1 MKRLILSFFIISL
14 AAGDAMA
21 CTNFLA
27 GKNATVDGSTLIS
40 YAADSYALYGF
51 LQYLPAADHKE
62 GDMRKI
68 YDWDTGKYLGEI
80 PEAAHTYSVIG
91 NMNELQVTIGETT
104 YGGREELA
112 DSTGMIDYGSLIYI
126 ALQRSRTAR
135 EAIKCMT
142 DLVAKY
148 GYYSEGESFSIG
160 DPNEVWIMEMIGK
173 GPGSKGAVWVA
184 TRIPDDC
191 ISGHA
196 NQARIT
202 QINFKDKDNWM
213 WSKDVVDFAREK
225 GYFKGKDKDF
235 SFCDAYNP
243 IDFSG
248 AYICEARVWS
258 MFRQIAPDMDQYLPY
273 ILGKN
278 IRENEFPRVKPE
290 ERMPLYVKPLK
301 KVSAQDFK
309 RFMRDQ
315 YEGTPL
321 DITKGPDAGM
331 WNTKL
336 RYGSLGFELDSVKY
350 WFERPTATQQ
360 TGWSFVAQ
368 MRSYMPEH
376 VGGIFWFGVDD
387 AASSLYMPMYCTMS
401 EVPWCLDERNG
412 DLLTYSETSSF
423 WIFNSV
429 ANYAYTKYSRMMTDI
444 RKTQVEWEDYFNT
457 MIPIIDRTA
466 LDMSE
471 GDAQRF
477 LTRFSCKEA
486 EAATRAWKELGRYL
500 MVKYLD
506 GQEKKEENG
515 KFIRNDYG
523 YPKGP
528 NRLKPSEDYLRS
540 IAPYVEH
547 E

>member
-1 MKRLILSFFIISL
+1 MKRVIFSFFVMCL
-14 AAGDAMA
+14 AIGNTLA

-27 GKNATVDGSTLIS
+27 GKDATIDGSTLIS

-51 LQYLPAADHKE
+51 LQYLPAADHAKGE
-62 GDMRKI
+62 MRKI
-68 YDWDTGKYLGEI
+68 TDWDTGKPLGEI
-80 PEAAHTYSVIG
+80 PEAAHTYSVVG

-104 YGGREELA
+104 WGGREELVDTTA
-112 DSTGMIDYGSLIYI
+112 IIDYGSLIYI

-135 EAIKCMT
+135 EAIKIMT
-142 DLVAKY
+142 DLVAQY
-148 GYYSEGESFSIG
+148 GYASEGESFSIG
-160 DPNEVWIMEMIGK
+160 DPNEIWIMEMIGK
-173 GPGSKGAVWVA
+173 GPGNTGAVWVA

-258 MFRQIAPDMDQYLPY
+258 MFRQVAPDMDKYIPY
-273 ILGKN
+273 ILGKV
-278 IRENEFPRVKPE
+278 IHEGEQPLVKPE
-290 ERMPLYVKPLK
+290 DRLPLYVKPVR

-309 RFMRDQ
+309 HFMRDQ

-321 DITKGPDAGM
+321 DITKGLDAGM

-350 WFERPTATQQ
+350 WYERPTATQQ

-368 MRSYMPEH
+368 MRGYMPEH

-387 AASSLYMPMYCTMS
+387 AASNLYIPMYCTIS
-401 EVPWCLDERNG
+401 EVPWCFDGRNG
-412 DLLTYSETSSF
+412 DLLTYSETSAF
-423 WIFNSV
+423 WVFNSV
-429 ANYAYTKYSRMMTDI
+429 ANYAYSKYSRMMVDI
-444 RKTQVEWEDYFNT
+444 RKLQIEWEDYFNT
-457 MIPIIDRTA
+457 MIPVIDRTA
-466 LDMSE
+466 MNMSE
-471 GDAQRF
+471 GDAQHF

-486 EAATRAWKELGRYL
+486 EAATQAWKKLGQYL

-506 GQEKKEENG
+506 GQEKKEANG
-515 KFIRNDYG
+515 AFMRNDWG
-523 YPKGP
+523 EPMGP